1 MRTGSAALL
10 VLVLAFNANTTRAE
24 GSAQTGDNQ
33 SLDPKTV
40 MFLDLTAG
48 EVVNVSARAFRAIS
62 TLYSAPLFITMTD
75 PTGSAEQHELTP
87 LAGRFGDEVSVTP
100 TSVDAPLQISVPED
114 GIYRFSFT
122 QFVAPWDISV
132 TAVPVPSVDPM
143 NPEGERGRLYAEQW
157 SFNAGTFSNAGATD
171 SDFYVVT
178 PAGTEGSNYVWLL
191 DFEGLAG
198 YVYDVAGNSLGLP
211 PPDSRTSQAGA
222 VVGYGAFAPEH
233 NVYLNLP
240 VTALGP
246 SATPSVTFSGV
257 SGSGMTLEGAGGQF
271 RFQSNVAGTYQ
282 VVIDTDRNGEYDPTT
297 SDAVVA
303 GSCVIGGNDAVWDGL
318 DGFGATV
325 PSSVV
330 PYTARLYLRIGE
342 FHFAGWDIE
351 TAKPGLSIVGVDPQT
366 DAQWSTQ
373 MFWDDRA
380 ILTGNPNDDPDPAE
394 TVLDGVA
401 SSSTRHEWGNFH
413 GAGPGNI
420 AYVDTWV
427 FGAESSDDHA
437 LEVHALAADADGDGV
452 TNAADSFPCDP
463 TLSSTLFIPA
473 EGVSAAVFYEDMW
486 PTPGDL
492 DFNDLV
498 LAYNYAFGLD
508 SEGKVRVITV
518 NFTPRAAGAG
528 YHSGIGLVLPIDSA
542 LISSVT
548 RLVGGEDAAFHSWE
562 AESSGT
568 FIRVIND
575 TRDLFLVEGEVIL
588 NTDPTK
594 PVVSVNSV
602 ALRIELSTAVT
613 LPTEDVPFDIFTFRS
628 DDFGHEIHL
637 PKYPGTAYMNAEL
650 FGTGVDGSRE
660 GWWFVDQTG
669 LPFALSVPAISFY
682 PLERLQIDQ
691 LFPNIIGFA
700 ASAGTAYTDYY
711 SEGVVT
717 ENAFVAG
724 SFGGAPPPPELL
736 PISVVVGGTEC
747 GG

>member
-1 MRTGSAALL
+1 
-10 VLVLAFNANTTRAE
+10 
-24 GSAQTGDNQ
+24 
-33 SLDPKTV
+33 

-48 EVVNVSARAFRAIS
+48 EVVNVSARAFRATS

-75 PTGSAEQHELTP
+75 PTGSAEQHELTL

-100 TSVDAPLQISVPED
+100 TSVGAPLQISVPED
-114 GIYRFSFT
+114 GVYRFSFSE
-122 QFVAPWDISV
+122 FVAPWDISV
-132 TAVPVPSVDPM
+132 TAVPSPSVDPM
-143 NPEGERGRLYAEQW
+143 NPEGGRGRLYATQW
-157 SFNAGTFSNAGATD
+157 SFNAGTFASSGATD

-211 PPDSRTSQAGA
+211 PPYSRTSQEAA
-222 VVGYGAFAPEH
+222 VEGLGYGAFVPEH
-233 NVYLNLP
+233 DVYLNLP

-246 SATPSVTFSGV
+246 SATPVVTFDGV

-282 VVIDTDRNGEYDPTT
+282 VVIDTDRNGAFDPTT

-303 GSCVIGGNDAVWDGL
+303 GSCKIGNNDAVWDGV
-318 DGFGATV
+318 DGFGASV
-325 PSSVV
+325 PSSNV
-330 PYTARLYLRIGE
+330 PYNARLYLRIGE

-380 ILTGNPNDDPDPAE
+380 ILTGDPNDDPAPPE

-401 SSSTRHEWGNFH
+401 SGSTRHEWGNFH
-413 GAGPGNI
+413 GAGPGNV

-427 FGAESSDDHA
+427 FGTESSDDHA
-437 LEVHALAADADGDGV
+437 LEVHAAAADADGDGV

-463 TLSSTLFIPA
+463 ALSSTLFVPA
-473 EGVSAAVFYEDMW
+473 EGVSAAVFFEDLW
-486 PTPGDL
+486 PSPGDL

-508 SEGKVRVITV
+508 SQGEVRVITV
-518 NFTPRAAGAG
+518 NLTPRAAGAG
-528 YHSGIGLVLPIDSA
+528 YHSGIGLVLPINST
-542 LISSVT
+542 LISNVT
-548 RLVGGEDAAFHSWE
+548 RLLGGEDAASHSWE
-562 AESSGT
+562 AEGSGT
-568 FIRVIND
+568 LIRVLDD
-575 TRDLFLVEGEVIL
+575 TRDLFLVEGQVIL

-594 PVVSVNSV
+594 PVVNVNSV
-602 ALRIELSTAVT
+602 ALRIELSSPVI
-613 LPTEDVPFDIFTFRS
+613 LSTEDVPFDLFTFRS
-628 DDFGHEIHL
+628 TDVGHEIHL
-637 PKYPGTAYMNAEL
+637 PKYHGTSYMNTGL
-650 FGTGVDGSRE
+650 FGTGIDGSIE
-660 GWWFVDQTG
+660 GWWFVDRTG
-669 LPFALSVPAISFY
+669 LPFALSVPAVSLY
-682 PLERLQIDQ
+682 PLERLQIDE

-700 ASAGTAYTDYY
+700 ASAGTANTDYY
-711 SEGVVT
+711 SEGVVS
-717 ENAFVAG
+717 ENGFVAG

-736 PISVVVGGTEC
+736 PISVVIGGTEC
-747 GG
+747 GS